1 MSTPQDNPDGY
12 RQSSVVESAS
22 RLNGRLLLLHGMR
35 DDNVHPENT
44 LQLAHALQEAGKQ
57 FDLMLYPTSRHGIHG
72 DHYTKLLFNFM
83 VEAMGKPEARQP

>member
-1 MSTPQDNPDGY
+1 MTCTWHLIL
-12 RQSSVVESAS
+12 
-22 RLNGRLLLLHGMR
+22 RLEQACGSC
-35 DDNVHPENT
+35 VHPENT